1 MNPRVCP
8 RLAGRVTAGR
18 RIPGDHGRD
27 ASAGTAVV
35 IAAVPWHGNV
45 LRRHDDGPGCSVV
58 AVVVTPQSSVINA
71 PVVVPILAW
80 RFGAAIQRQIR
91 VRVAWPRRRWVQ
103 LHGKE
108 TAGGGH
114 FDDLD
119 KVGRVWHLAAG
130 GLLRA
135 GEEHC
140 QYSSNQDGRFQ
151 GIFHSCFLSI

>member
-1 MNPRVCP
+1 MEVRTGV
-8 RLAGRVTAGR
+8 AE
-18 RIPGDHGRD
+18 
-27 ASAGTAVV
+27 
-35 IAAVPWHGNV
+35 
-45 LRRHDDGPGCSVV
+45 V
-58 AVVVTPQSSVINA
+58 AVLPPCRQIVQRGMPTIFCAA